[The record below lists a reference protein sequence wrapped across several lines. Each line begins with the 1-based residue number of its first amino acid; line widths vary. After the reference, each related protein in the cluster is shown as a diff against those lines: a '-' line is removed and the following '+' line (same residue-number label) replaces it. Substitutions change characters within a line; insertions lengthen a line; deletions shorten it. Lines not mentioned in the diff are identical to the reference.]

1 MHDETAISQIKQ
13 RNPQGLK
20 DLVTRYQQKAVYSA
34 YLILR
39 DRGLAEDVA
48 QNAFLKAY
56 DKIQQFSDGR
66 PFYPWLVK
74 IVINDALKL
83 AKLREKMVSLEETDD
98 QDARMLAQWLVDPS
112 PTPER
117 QIEIKEDE
125 QTLRNALL
133 RLNPRER
140 AVVVMRYYLEMSEA
154 EMAGQIGKPV
164 STVKWIL
171 RSAKKRM
178 RTILRPATQPEDKRN

>member
-1 MHDETAISQIKQ
+1 MQDETAISQIKQ

-34 YLILR
+34 YLILQ
-39 DRGLAEDVA
+39 DRGLAEEIV

-56 DKIQQFSDGR
+56 DKIAQFSDGR
-66 PFYPWLVK
+66 PFYPWLAR
-74 IVINDALKL
+74 IVTNDALKL
-83 AKLREKMVSLEETDD
+83 AKSRKRMVSMEEEGD
-98 QDARMLAQWLVDPS
+98 QDARVLAQWLVDPN

-125 QTLRNALL
+125 QTLRNAIFLL
-133 RLNPRER
+133 DPNER
-140 AVVVMRYYLEMSEA
+140 AVVMMRYYLEMSEA

-164 STVKWIL
+164 STVKWLL
-171 RSAKKRM
+171 RSAKMRM
-178 RTILRPATQPEDKRN
+178 RTILRPVSQPEDKGF